1 MEKIYGDVGRI
12 SRVIGMPRTRNTE
25 KGIPIAMDAAY
36 LFVWTLVLFFS
47 RANLFGNL

>member
-1 MEKIYGDVGRI
+1 MKRINGDLGRI
-12 SRVIGMPRTRNTE
+12 SRVIGMPSTRNME
-25 KGIPIAMDAAY
+25 KGIPIAMNAAY